1 MHVGTDIPNA
11 DQDAWFS
18 GPFAE
23 LYLGLKCWFHVVP
36 FLLLRFH
43 ATKREYALT
52 PLETIRDTG
61 PALSFSLCVFDLVRG
76 GQHYGNGWR
85 VIRE

>member
-1 MHVGTDIPNA
+1 MT
-11 DQDAWFS
+11 
-18 GPFAE
+18 
-23 LYLGLKCWFHVVP
+23 LRLK
-36 FLLLRFH
+36 LLH

-85 VIRE
+85 VIREGRPVIGLRAW